1 MDEML
6 KSPCSE
12 DFTDFELIRHEANWD
27 LGYKEYDFKC
37 KIDSE
42 ETVVHL
48 LMQRH
53 DDGYGFTIRTDEN
66 DIYERM
72 SRQELIKLEDKL
84 QGEVQYGLYH
94 EKILKLK
101 SLDDCEDLEFE
112 LMENNNVYLNKALRR
127 LWTELSEKKQAIR
140 EMEKTATKDVS
151 KKAKSQE
158 L

>member
-12 DFTDFELIRHEANWD
+12 DFTDFELIRHEANWG

-37 KIDSE
+37 KIDGE

-101 SLDDCEDLEFE
+101 SLDDCGDLEFE